1 MDDWSGFP
9 FDPQGRNRLPD
20 DQMLGILDLRV
31 IDEAGV
37 EHRYDPNSIAV
48 AGMGGE
54 LRHLPPDQ
62 SKASVISSRSGC
74 LTCRSLDLSIDL
86 TPDEAD
92 RLVRHALKPNEYK
105 ALGKMYGLTF
115 EWHEDF
121 YDPRTCLPEQPI
133 MAPWDE

>member
-9 FDPQGRNRLPD
+9 FDPAGRNRLPE

-31 IDEAGV
+31 IDGTGA
-37 EHRYDPNSIAV
+37 EHRYDPDRMAV

-54 LRHLPPDQ
+54 LRHLMPDQ
-62 SKASVISSRSGC
+62 SKTSVISGRSGC
-74 LTCRSLDLSIDL
+74 LTYRSLDLSIDL

-92 RLVRHALKPNEYK
+92 RLIRHALKPHEYRD
-105 ALGKMYGLTF
+105 LGEKFGLFF
-115 EWHEDF
+115 EIHGDF
-121 YDPRTCLPEQPI
+121 HSPRTGRAEQPI